1 MLKMSIN
8 KEIYFV
14 GNLSSKTT
22 KIDEPK
28 HIGRTEII
36 ERQLTKLFDCFKD
49 GLMLVWH

>member
-1 MLKMSIN
+1 MSIN
-8 KEIYFV
+8 KEIYFG

-36 ERQLTKLFDCFKD
+36 ERQINDVFR
-49 GLMLVWH
+49 